1 MWKPDTDI
9 RCHLVTPYFWDKAWS
24 SSVYEIACQHAS
36 GIYLFLLLPALELET
51 GVSMPGFFWWWI
63 PACRWWWWGGVFN
76 LAWWAV
82 YWLSHLF
89 SPSLWNFYTYASF
102 FFCSISSLLPL
113 SSVCPNP
120 SLTRQPLPL
129 LSCYL
134 NSFAFSSPLHED
146 LFLSSHG
153 PTHKLTHPCKPRI
166 CKDRKC
172 SHCIFAP
179 GLFHVT
185 Q

>member
-1 MWKPDTDI
+1 MSQ
-9 RCHLVTPYFWDKAWS
+9 CLAFFGGGSQLVGVCGECLQPCMVS
-24 SSVYEIACQHAS
+24 SLLAEPSFQPLFMEFL
-36 GIYLFLLLPALELET
+36 YLCIIL
-51 GVSMPGFFWWWI
+51 
-63 PACRWWWWGGVFN
+63 
-76 LAWWAV
+76 
-82 YWLSHLF
+82 
-89 SPSLWNFYTYASF
+89 
-102 FFCSISSLLPL
+102 FCSISSLLPL

-134 NSFAFSSPLHED
+134 NSFAFSSPLPED